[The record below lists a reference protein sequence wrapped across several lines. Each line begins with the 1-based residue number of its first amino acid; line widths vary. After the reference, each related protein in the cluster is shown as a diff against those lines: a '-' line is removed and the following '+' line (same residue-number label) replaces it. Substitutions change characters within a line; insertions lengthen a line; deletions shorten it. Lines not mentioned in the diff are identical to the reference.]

1 MTSQTITFDFFG
13 DSLAVEYTGSV
24 YVSPATGQQHSRLS
38 GAVRAECE
46 SYLSACGADA
56 AAEADAIESAIEA
69 ARSAS

>member
-1 MTSQTITFDFFG
+1 METRNFDFFG
-13 DSLAVEYTGSV
+13 DSLTVTWTGSV
-24 YVSPATGQQHSRLS
+24 WVSPSNGQQHSRLS

-69 ARSAS
+69 ARAAPV

>member
-1 MTSQTITFDFFG
+1 METRNFDFFG
-13 DSLAVEYTGSV
+13 DSLTVTWTGSV
-24 YVSPATGQQHSRLS
+24 WISPCNGQQHSRLA

>member
-38 GAVRAECE
+38 GAVRPEC
-46 SYLSACGADA
+46 
-56 AAEADAIESAIEA
+56 
-69 ARSAS
+69 